1 MFGTS
6 TKKEHVMIKGVLIAT
21 ITDLPG
27 RGSLSEEKTTL
38 PVKTQTDSVG
48 GTELFQLCKEPVVK
62 LKNTAGL

>member
-1 MFGTS
+1 MFGMS
-6 TKKEHVMIKGVLIAT
+6 TKKHVTIKGVLIAT

-48 GTELFQLCKEPVVK
+48 GTELCQVVS
-62 LKNTAGL
+62 